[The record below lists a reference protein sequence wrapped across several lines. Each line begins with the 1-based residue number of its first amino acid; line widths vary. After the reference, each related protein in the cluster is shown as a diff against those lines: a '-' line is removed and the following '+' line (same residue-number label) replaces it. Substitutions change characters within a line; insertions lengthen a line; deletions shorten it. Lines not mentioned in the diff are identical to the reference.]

1 MKKILVGMLLVAM
14 CFFICNEV
22 KAETFVEGSF
32 INGEYINKVKDKK
45 TYYMTMQFIKDS
57 QGRIV
62 YCLEPF
68 VDFKT
73 GQSYNEY
80 SGDLMGYGNLT
91 SEQKRRIELI
101 VYYGYGYTGRLED
114 KWYVITQYLIWKT
127 VDEKADIY
135 FTNKLNGS
143 RISKY
148 ENEINEIMSEVLR
161 HDYVP
166 EFVKKYEINYG
177 DTLKI
182 DGVIKDYIINTDY
195 EYFNFDNDLVIEG
208 LTNSGRIGVRRKS
221 NYYDNNVVI
230 YDSVSSQDL
239 IRPGNVVNPEYF
251 IDVDVSKGNISLDIR
266 DDDSVYT
273 IESDLKDTCYE
284 IRKEEQ
290 FVDKVCTDSKPLIY
304 KSVDLPYGDYTI
316 TQVSVG
322 KGYRNDTKVYN
333 VTINKMNP
341 QVTTILYNKLIR
353 NDIEIIKYACK
364 DNLCGFERDAKFE
377 IRDVKGNLVT
387 TISTLENG
395 YTNYTL
401 GYGKYDIHQVSG
413 LKNYTVADDYSE
425 KIVDESSIHKKELY
439 NYYIENDEVV
449 LEPEDSSEE
458 IILPP
463 RTSVD
468 FSLELGYLSIL
479 FTLILGI
486 KKMYF

>member
-1 MKKILVGMLLVAM
+1 MKKILVGLLLVAM
-14 CFFICNEV
+14 FFLIGNEV

-32 INGEYINKVKDKK
+32 INGEYINKVKNKK

-57 QGRIV
+57 KGRIV

-80 SGDLMGYGNLT
+80 SGDLIGYGNLT

-127 VDEKADIY
+127 IDENADIY
-135 FTNKLNGS
+135 FTNKLNGT
-143 RISKY
+143 RINKY
-148 ENEINEIMSEVLR
+148 ENEINELTNEVLK
-161 HDYVP
+161 HDSVP
-166 EFVKKYEINYG
+166 EFVKRYEINYG

-182 DGVIKDYIINTDY
+182 DGVLNEYIINTDY

-208 LTNSGRIGVRRKS
+208 LMNSGRIGVRRKS

-230 YDSVSSQDL
+230 YDSINSQDL

-251 IDVDVSKGNISLDIR
+251 IDIDVSKGNISLDIR

-284 IRKEEQ
+284 IRKEKQ
-290 FVDKVCTDSKPLIY
+290 FVDKACTDSKPLFY
-304 KSVDLPYGDYTI
+304 KSGDLPYGDYTI
-316 TQVSVG
+316 TQISIG
-322 KGYRNDTKVYN
+322 KGYRKDTKVYN
-333 VTINKMNP
+333 VKIDKMNP

-364 DNLCGFERDAKFE
+364 NNLCEFEKDAKFE
-377 IRDVKGNLVT
+377 IRDIKGNLVT

-401 GYGKYDIHQVSG
+401 GYGKYGIHQVSG
-413 LKNYTVADDYSE
+413 VEDYTMADDYSE
-425 KIVDESSIHKKELY
+425 KIVDECSVHKKDLY
-439 NYYIENDEVV
+439 NYYIEKDEII
-449 LEPEDSSEE
+449 LEPEDFSEE
-458 IILPP
+458 VILPP
-463 RTSVD
+463 KTSVD
-468 FSLELGYLSIL
+468 FNLELGCLSIL
-479 FTLILGI
+479 FTLMLGI
-486 KKMYF
+486 KKFNF